1 LSSTT
6 FNIPPSHLQFKFKA
20 CWGLGSQLNFNHSPL
35 QGKFKAWNSGIR
47 LQELNRM
54 QQEGMISYRPAGL

>member
-6 FNIPPSHLQFKFKA
+6 FNIPFNHLQFKVKA
-20 CWGLGSQLNFNHSPL
+20 CRGLDSQLNFNHSPL

-47 LQELNRM
+47 LQELK
-54 QQEGMISYRPAGL
+54 

>member
-6 FNIPPSHLQFKFKA
+6 FNIPFNHLQFKVKA
-20 CWGLGSQLNFNHSPL
+20 CRGLDSQLNFNHSPL

-47 LQELNRM
+47 LQEWK
-54 QQEGMISYRPAGL
+54 